1 MSTVYVYESFYSV
14 VVESDRHDTCLIES
28 NRIKSLAKAFNASIV
43 KEAKSARKGDVLS
56 RNIMISFKAHSHET
70 IIFREALDII
80 IGSINIWNSGLKAY
94 IYDSSV
100 ERTDA
105 SFGLTD

>member
-1 MSTVYVYESFYSV
+1 MNTVYVYESFYSV
-14 VVESDRHDTCLIES
+14 VIESNRHDTCLNEF

-56 RNIMISFKAHSHET
+56 RNIMIKFKAYSHET

-80 IGSINIWNSGLKAY
+80 ISSINIWNPRLKAY

-105 SFGLTD
+105 SFGVAD

>member
-1 MSTVYVYESFYSV
+1 M
-14 VVESDRHDTCLIES
+14 
-28 NRIKSLAKAFNASIV
+28 IK
-43 KEAKSARKGDVLS
+43 
-56 RNIMISFKAHSHET
+56 FKAYSHET

-80 IGSINIWNSGLKAY
+80 ISSINIWNPRLKAY

-105 SFGLTD
+105 SFGVAD